1 VRKLVFVMLFLITSV
16 YSATIDITYFEG
28 DGLTS
33 KYETL
38 SKNLVTKTPTTHEQK
53 TRLRFE
59 NALISKIQSLL
70 TKKSVVPSINIDILN
85 KKSVPLKIFYQKI
98 SEYIELKYKVKML
111 ENRNNELQERLL
123 YLKSQI
129 EALLAEQKDKFPS
142 LMLQYSYY
150 KLEQKQN
157 NQNIKIIQSYLINIK
172 PIFFNSIEY
181 ISADINLIKNELL
194 QVEEEYKKLEKQK
207 LSLNI
212 SKERELLVKES
223 IGKRLAYDIDRYEKD
238 ILEIKSKKFN
248 LLSQLILVY
257 IQQKDK
263 KESYALFKEIGII
276 VKNISKNG
284 PNYDVN
290 KEFIEELIINKFGT
304 TSLIVNNTQK
314 SVEDGIE
321 LFLKSMIKPL
331 FIYNEQPVS
340 TIDILKVVIIFVIG
354 FFLARFYRRRV
365 MFMKKRWPNMSLMSL
380 KLFSNVGYYFIVMIT
395 IFIGLSSVGIDFS
408 SISMIAGALS
418 IGIGFGLQ
426 TVVSN
431 LVAGIILMFERSIR
445 IGDLIQIDDV
455 LKGSVTDMRIR
466 STTLR
471 TFDGIDIVI
480 PNSSFI
486 QNNVINWTLEDS
498 IRRLH
503 IPFSVAYG
511 SDIAHV
517 EEVVLQALRT
527 SDLIYEKDD
536 IERQPTIRL
545 ELMGAS
551 SLNMELLVWID
562 ASKKIVP
569 LKSDFLIM
577 IYNTLKSNKIEIPF
591 AQMDV
596 RIKELPV
603 TSDKVMIND

>member
-1 VRKLVFVMLFLITSV
+1 MMLFLIMSV
-16 YSATIDITYFEG
+16 YGATIDITYFEG
-28 DGLTS
+28 DGLIS

-38 SKNLVTKTPTTHEQK
+38 SKNIVTKVPTTNEQK

-59 NALISKIQSLL
+59 SALISKIQSLL
-70 TKKSVVPSINIDILN
+70 TKKSVVPSINVDVLG

-129 EALLAEQKDKFPS
+129 EGLLAEQKDKFPS

-157 NQNIKIIQSYLINIK
+157 NQNIKIIQSYLINVK

-194 QVEEEYKKLEKQK
+194 QVEEDYKKLEKQK

-223 IGKRLAYDIDRYEKD
+223 IGKRLSSDIDRYEKD

-248 LLSQLILVY
+248 LLAQLILLY
-257 IQQKDK
+257 IQQKDT

-290 KEFIEELIINKFGT
+290 KEFIEELIINKFGA
-304 TSLIVNNTQK
+304 TSLLVNNTQK

-354 FFLARFYRRRV
+354 FFLARLYRRRV

-511 SDIAHV
+511 SDIDHV

-577 IYNTLKSNKIEIPF
+577 IYNALKSNKIEIPF
-591 AQMDV
+591 TQMDV

-603 TSDKVMIND
+603 MNDKVIIND